1 MRAKR
6 GWMAALKPAT
16 GTEHPMN
23 AFKTRFHRD
32 ATITLWD
39 VHTQSWE
46 RTGSP
51 SDAQLAA
58 MPAADRERAIRHTGR

>member
-1 MRAKR
+1 
-6 GWMAALKPAT
+6 MAALESTT
-16 GTEHPMN
+16 GTEHPM
-23 AFKTRFHRD
+23 FKTKFHRD

-39 VHTQSWE
+39 VYTQSWE

-58 MPAADRERAIRHTGR
+58 LPAAARERAIRHTGR

>member
-1 MRAKR
+1 
-6 GWMAALKPAT
+6 
-16 GTEHPMN
+16 MN

-46 RTGSP
+46 RTRRP

-58 MPAADRERAIRHTGR
+58 MPAAERERAIRHTGR